1 MAGDKFSIKVSSWY
15 KTYGASPNTPADPL
29 TDLLSALVSGVGGV
43 STVAGH
49 GVTTNDLQNTGALT
63 SSATSF
69 LTNQSTAT
77 NSSKPQAYVNW
88 ILFDEQFKMVSSSS
102 GFEQVGNNEEFK
114 QHIKPDLPIDKNGY
128 LYVYVSNVTPN
139 IDVFFDN
146 LQVTH
151 TRGAILEE
159 THYYPFGLTMA
170 GISSKAAGG
179 IDNKYEFGGKEKQ
192 SNEFSD
198 GSGLETYDFGARNYD
213 PQIGRW
219 HTIDPLADKSRRW
232 SSYNYAYDN
241 PIRFIDPDGMF
252 ADDYYNKEG
261 KYLGSDNASTNDIR
275 IVDDKV
281 FQNYQNNNVSAY
293 QSKDAFYETAEDY
306 VQGES
311 RVVTSDIKG
320 EQFEEMWNDS
330 HPEIERGGTDA
341 AGNKR
346 REISAF
352 IVLDAEAAKIKL
364 VRNDP
369 SGNTDESSDNSNSI
383 GSPGSY
389 RVKSGDDKGALIIGQ
404 AHIHPNKPI
413 ETDGS
418 PFPQTPAGNTGDQA
432 RAGQIGGN
440 VYYINR
446 NEVDKVGPTR
456 SQDANNYQTR
466 EAIFNGSFNIARDA
480 LETYGKRR

>member
-1 MAGDKFSIKVSSWY
+1 
-15 KTYGASPNTPADPL
+15 
-29 TDLLSALVSGVGGV
+29 
-43 STVAGH
+43 
-49 GVTTNDLQNTGALT
+49 
-63 SSATSF
+63 
-69 LTNQSTAT
+69 
-77 NSSKPQAYVNW
+77 
-88 ILFDEQFKMVSSSS
+88 
-102 GFEQVGNNEEFK
+102 
-114 QHIKPDLPIDKNGY
+114 
-128 LYVYVSNVTPN
+128 
-139 IDVFFDN
+139 
-146 LQVTH
+146 
-151 TRGAILEE
+151 
-159 THYYPFGLTMA
+159 MA